1 MSASY
6 AETFFF
12 DLVVVFFVA
21 IVMPVSVL
29 LLRSSSTP
37 GKLGGATLLGLSV
50 LYVGGFEHYRLHA
63 PEVRRLA
70 LLQFPHVSQPQTLPS
85 RAHRQLASERV
96 RAMLLA
102 SDPTRRRL
110 LADGAAAMASLS
122 AMPRRAILA
131 AAGGA

>member
-1 MSASY
+1 MGASY

-12 DLVVVFFVA
+12 DLIVVFFVA
-21 IVMPVSVL
+21 IVMPISVL
-29 LLRSSSTP
+29 LLRSNSTA

-63 PEVRRLA
+63 PEARWLA
-70 LLQFPHVSQPQTLPS
+70 LLQLLFTGGSLTLSAEP
-85 RAHRQLASERV
+85 QLASERV

-102 SDPTRRRL
+102 SDPARRRL
-110 LADGAAAMASLS
+110 MADGASAMASLS

-131 AAGGA
+131 AAGGAY